1 MKIFL
6 FQTEEFQT
14 NAGDNLGKLLSRFG
28 VQLLDRED
36 DSMDF
41 ERIDAVIIYGGDTK
55 KDVAFVIA
63 MALAK
68 KKPILYLLPKGAE
81 IDPTLAGLR
90 NDKSMSK
97 YFSFAYVTSSSIEKH
112 LLDFITAGEKE
123 GMHEVPSIKFT
134 LRLTPAMDRYLQW
147 KSKQIGM
154 SKADFLRHVVLEDV
168 MKKDSDYRRG

>member
-6 FQTEEFQT
+6 FETEEFQT
-14 NAGDNLGKLLSRFG
+14 KSGDTLGKLLNRLG

-36 DSMDF
+36 ETIDF
-41 ERIDAVIIYGGDTK
+41 DRIDAVIIYGADTK

-68 KKPILYLLPKGAE
+68 KKPILYLLPKGQE

-90 NDKSMSK
+90 NDISMSK
-97 YFSFAYVTSSSIEKH
+97 YFSFAHITSSSIEKH
-112 LLDFITAGEKE
+112 LLDFITDSEKQ

-134 LRLTPAMDRYLQW
+134 LRLTPSMDRYLQW
-147 KSKQIGM
+147 KSKQVGM
-154 SKADFLRHVVLEDV
+154 SKADFLRQVVLEDV
-168 MKKDSDYRRG
+168 MKKDIDYSRG